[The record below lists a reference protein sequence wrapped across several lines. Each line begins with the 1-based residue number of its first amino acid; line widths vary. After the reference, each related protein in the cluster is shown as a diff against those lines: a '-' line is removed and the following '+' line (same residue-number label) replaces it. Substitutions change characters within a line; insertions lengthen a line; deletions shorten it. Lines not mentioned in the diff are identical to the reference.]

1 MNSIKLSL
9 CIPTYNRPEEFKRM
23 LSGVL
28 PQLNNQVEVVV
39 RDDSQTP
46 ETKNIFDMFQY
57 TNDIRANVLIEM
69 KEPRAQ
75 IIKARFTIAGFNQSI
90 FRAFAP
96 AEFEK
101 VAVKA
106 LLWQS
111 VSLVHPKSFLFS

>member
-46 ETKNIFDMFQY
+46 ETKNIFDKSKS
-57 TNDIRANVLIEM
+57 RVLTLKRNKIM
-69 KEPRAQ
+69 
-75 IIKARFTIAGFNQSI
+75 GN
-90 FRAFAP
+90 
-96 AEFEK
+96 
-101 VAVKA
+101 
-106 LLWQS
+106 
-111 VSLVHPKSFLFS
+111 KS